1 MEDLMR
7 YVTDVQLEE
16 AIVHILNTEHANACV
31 LSERALPLA
40 ASPQLVDYFTTHIVN
55 GLRDPSARA
64 ASFVAITPANT
75 AGICQALLD
84 GTLDLV
90 AGSRLLAERLYAIVS
105 KDSRIKPG
113 SLVVIRYRATSGS
126 GPSEYLALMKVD
138 PSRALHPVTERDD
151 QGRLYVSFEV
161 TPDVMPTTR
170 ERLQK
175 CAFVRPLMPRAEF
188 DMMLLDRQAG
198 TQELQ
203 PVARFFSET
212 FLGARL
218 AFDARQ
224 RTHRFYLAAIGAQ
237 NELRPQLT
245 PRQSDDLRQAINTA
259 VTSDVLDVDAWIAA
273 LPLPQAQQDAVDAKI
288 TRSLPDREFEVD
300 RDYANTL
307 LRKRRFVGDYGLQV
321 EVSADAFASVLKSVE
336 RIDEPGAPPRWRIII
351 ETERWEE
358 VVK

>member
-1 MEDLMR
+1 
-7 YVTDVQLEE
+7 LEE

-64 ASFVAITPANT
+64 ASFTSITRANT

-90 AGSRLLAERLYAIVS
+90 AGSRLLAERLHGIVS

-113 SLVVIRYRATSGS
+113 SLAVIKYRAANTS

-138 PSRALHPVTERDD
+138 PSQALRPVTERDD

-175 CAFVRPLMPRAEF
+175 CAFIRPLVPRAEF

-198 TQELQ
+198 SQELQ
-203 PVARFFSET
+203 PVARFFSEA
-212 FLGARL
+212 FLGAQL
-218 AFDARQ
+218 TFDARQ

-245 PRQSDDLRQAINTA
+245 PQQSDELRQAINTA

-273 LPLPQAQQDAVDAKI
+273 LSLPQAQRETIDAKI

-307 LRKRRFVGDYGLQV
+307 LRKRRFSGDYGLQV
-321 EVSADAFASVLKSVE
+321 EVSAEDFGAVVTSVE
-336 RIDEPGAPPRWRIII
+336 RIDEPGAPPRWRVTI
-351 ETERWEE
+351 ETERWDE